1 MRNKVLRGILTGIL
15 VAGNVMIVNADTI
28 ETSGG
33 ELQKEVQ
40 ATYNPAKTTQTVYNV
55 DVTWGSMEFT
65 YTEEYVGDWDAQTHQ
80 YVNSTPAVWSC
91 EEKAN
96 QITVVNHSNV
106 DITAEFKY
114 VANNGYED
122 IKGTFSDEKLDL
134 KTAVGTKIAEA
145 PSGISFLTL
154 SGALAKDTESLAIGT
169 VIVTIK

>member
-40 ATYNPAKTTQTVYNV
+40 VTYNPAKTTQTVYNV
-55 DVTWGSMEFT
+55 DVAWGSMEFT

-80 YVNSTPAVWSC
+80 YINATPAVWSC

-122 IKGTFSDEKLDL
+122 IKGTFSDENFRSTIRNKLFDI
-134 KTAVGTKIAEA
+134 VGGIGKRYGE
-145 PSGISFLTL
+145 SGDWYSYSYNKVRLCNEV
-154 SGALAKDTESLAIGT
+154 GR
-169 VIVTIK
+169 